1 MELQIA
7 FGSRQMIRMEDQD
20 RVSQASSIATISS
33 LTTRNRDNEK
43 VQTFGKRCQAV
54 KRDPN
59 CPVVIRGWL
68 YKRDSTGLKLW
79 KRRWFVLSDYCLFY
93 YKDSREESVLGSI
106 PLPSYKIL
114 FCSPRECKNRK
125 YAFKVVHQGMRSYLL
140 SADTQEDMLGW
151 VRALSQSACME
162 TDCIINRRCASYQDF
177 TQIEGSTES
186 VDLPLRGGMTLSSSQ
201 IYSAQKAP
209 PHLTGGGVDV
219 LEQRGRHR
227 QRVPDTR
234 ARSLSL
240 DHTVDEPCISPHL
253 TQGSCPTT
261 PRGQYGSRPHTPVG
275 RVDMRPHESQLVPPG
290 PSNTMPNSR
299 RWHTK
304 GRYSD
309 QLPPLPPSRVT
320 HNSPCPAP
328 SLLPHSRGPVYV
340 DLPPMHVQCERETQ
354 ALTALQADTD
364 MVLTRLCGCDKLLQT
379 LSVEMSHLQADKE
392 RAQFALEM
400 THLQLDDWQL
410 EEQEVSQKALLQDE
424 LITIRAR
431 MCDVSLEME
440 RVWVD
445 YERMESE
452 LCVFHSHLQHICH
465 FGLSQERSQAQR
477 QLWMMEDILCG
488 LKANRSHFRAM
499 LVLSPPLQNS
509 PVHPM
514 ENIQYSGEESEPPS
528 RPPLPYEL
536 QSANHSTDQRPDW
549 VKPCHKIAF
558 GTNPLNTLN
567 HSSRQPSFHRETN
580 PSESQS
586 VYGWMESD
594 LSIKKGMTIEAEKSE
609 RKLNHDQAKLTN
621 KRKHK
626 ENLANQTST
635 SSHLKEQSC
644 PADSQPSPLRVMRV
658 VTAVLPSSLVARRVS
673 VEDPPPELTTLL
685 PEKISQL
692 SRSDSSRRTPTKPRR
707 LLFESPNQDKNS
719 RRGEASE
726 EMPAQKPEERRNKAT
741 SKDSAGV
748 PTKGELNA
756 LCGVNQECDP
766 TIKDDQRGAKLRRV
780 ERIRERVLRSA
791 VRGTGLEAVH
801 PLKLIRASEM
811 VDSSRDDSDPVNQY
825 TDTVCIQDCQGAFQ
839 DSTSVKL
846 HPTGEVCQT
855 DPGETTQISNAV
867 HPKALST
874 NHISTL
880 TVISEKEPQET
891 NNMQTFQKQNLGKHS
906 LNCSAS
912 TSQRAEWFLST
923 SQWQEFI
930 PLNIKDDELSLF
942 PTDDQHLD
950 QSTSQAGYS
959 KKQNVSNSVSGD
971 QMLGHSPEV
980 LVALE
985 MLNQTTAQSTEDF
998 RNIVA
1003 NQQSDEVSIQPIANS
1018 SDNHMTCPSHHS
1030 GMDLCIYEE
1039 IQYKDSVLKSTR
1051 ETHGTTPSNPTHQTA
1066 EPLSPS
1072 PDTTLD
1078 TGGKKN
1084 GTTQDKKESA
1094 RETGS
1099 DIIVSSKAGQPV
1111 YSCVLKNSVTNHNA
1125 TFVKPR
1131 VIAMRTSL

>member
-304 GRYSD
+304 SSPVCYSTFRRSAGKGRYSD

-594 LSIKKGMTIEAEKSE
+594 LSI
-609 RKLNHDQAKLTN
+609 
-621 KRKHK
+621 
-626 ENLANQTST
+626 
-635 SSHLKEQSC
+635 
-644 PADSQPSPLRVMRV
+644 
-658 VTAVLPSSLVARRVS
+658 
-673 VEDPPPELTTLL
+673 
-685 PEKISQL
+685 
-692 SRSDSSRRTPTKPRR
+692 
-707 LLFESPNQDKNS
+707 
-719 RRGEASE
+719 
-726 EMPAQKPEERRNKAT
+726 
-741 SKDSAGV
+741 
-748 PTKGELNA
+748 KGELNA